1 MSADHFA
8 VEVMSVETDS
18 RIDNL
23 VSAERSDNEYGGSHY
38 RLRYNEYHGTVA
50 KSAGSTKIKFSSILA
65 ALIIFS
71 LFISAGLIIFD
82 YYNREV
88 SELHNNS
95 ENVSKNNITFQAYTD
110 GTHE

>member
-1 MSADHFA
+1 M
-8 VEVMSVETDS
+8 ETDN

-38 RLRYNEYHGTVA
+38 RLRYNEYHGVVA
-50 KSAGSTKIKFSSILA
+50 EKGKSDRIKLSSVIA
-65 ALIIFS
+65 AFIVFS
-71 LFISAGLIIFD
+71 LFIVAGLVIFE

-95 ENVSKNNITFQAYTD
+95 ENVSKNNITFQAYTE